1 MARYTGPVCKLCR
14 REGEKLYLK
23 GERCYSVKCS
33 FEKRAYPPGQ
43 HGRQGQW
50 GSSRTSD
57 YGNQLRAKQLTRRT
71 YGVLE
76 KQFRRYYKTAVKSKG
91 LTGVALLQNLEIRF
105 DNVLYRMGF
114 AASRAQAR
122 QMIAHRHF
130 MVNGR
135 ITDVPSMQLKVG
147 DKIEI
152 REGSKKKTFFK
163 ELVDI
168 AEERNAAEWL
178 ERDVK
183 SLSGSMK
190 RLPERSEID
199 ANINEQLVVEYY
211 SR

>member
-43 HGRQGQW
+43 HGRQSQW
-50 GSSRTSD
+50 GSRRTSD
-57 YGNQLRAKQLTRRT
+57 YGNQLRAKQRTRRT

-76 KQFRRYYKTAVKSKG
+76 KQFRGYYKKAVKSKG

-105 DNVLYRMGF
+105 DNVLYRIGF

-122 QMIAHRHF
+122 QLIAHGHF

-163 ELVDI
+163 ELIDI
-168 AEERNAAEWL
+168 AQERNAAEWL
-178 ERDVK
+178 DRDVK
-183 SLSGSMK
+183 ALSGTLK

-199 ANINEQLVVEYY
+199 ATINEQLVVEYY